1 MEFVVIGKIIN
12 TFGIKGE
19 VKVQSHTDFE
29 KDRFKTDS
37 VVYIGEKHI
46 PLTVKAYRVHKGFI
60 MLSFKEYDNI
70 NQVLEYKDMYIYK
83 SIKDIP
89 PLKEGEYYFKDLE
102 NLDVYFNGKHIGKC
116 LYVEEGKAYNFL
128 RIKENND
135 KEVLVPNIAVFIDT
149 ISLDDKRIVLK
160 DVEGLLWRLQYL
172 LYLRNNLMDF

>member
-1 MEFVVIGKIIN
+1 MEFVVIGKIVN

-29 KDRFKTDS
+29 QERFKTDS
-37 VVYIGEKHI
+37 IVYIGEKHI
-46 PLTVKAYRVHKGFI
+46 PLTVKGYRNHKGFI

-83 SIKDIP
+83 STDDIL

-102 NLDVYFNGKHIGKC
+102 DLDVFLNNKCIGKC

-128 RIKENND
+128 RIKKNDD
-135 KEVLVPNIAVFIDT
+135 KEVLVPNLPVFIDN
-149 ISLDDKRIVLK
+149 IRLVDKKIVLSK
-160 DVEGLLWRLQYL
+160 DAEGLLWK
-172 LYLRNNLMDF
+172 